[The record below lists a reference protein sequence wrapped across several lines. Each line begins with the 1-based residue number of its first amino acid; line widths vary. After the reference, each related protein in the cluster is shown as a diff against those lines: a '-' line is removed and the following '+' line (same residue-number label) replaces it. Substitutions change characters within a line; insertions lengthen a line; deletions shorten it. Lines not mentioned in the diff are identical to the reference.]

1 MSGNRIS
8 FDFKKALALHQ
19 KGQFAAAAAAY
30 RKLLQRHPN
39 NADALHNLG
48 AIELQKKNPSAALP
62 LFDRAAEINP
72 KNAAFW
78 CNRGSALRDLERFD
92 EALASFDR
100 ALEIKPDFV
109 EALSNRGHTLLDLK
123 RYEDAFSSYDL
134 ALAINPNYARAW
146 TGRGT
151 ALQSLKRFDDAV
163 ACYDRALSL
172 NPKDAVALYNRG
184 NSLRGLNR
192 LDDALL
198 SYDRAISIVPDYSIA
213 QSDRGFLL
221 KRLRRFNDAIASFD
235 RVLAIDPDNASAFG
249 ERLSSKMSICDWTNV
264 HSEFQRFAE
273 MAVSGRNV
281 AEPFSVL
288 ATPLSAKQQKTCA
301 ELYIHQNHPPI
312 SPIPKLQAIKHSRIR
327 LGYFSS
333 DFRDHPVGRAI
344 SGLIEHHDR
353 NRFEITGFALVKSTG
368 DPVRLR
374 LEKAFDRFF
383 DVSTISDRDVA
394 AKARN
399 LEIDIAVDLS
409 GFTEGSRTGVFA
421 FRPAPIQVNYL
432 GYPGTVGADYIDYLV
447 ADQTI
452 IPEEHQQ
459 YYAEKIAYMPHTY
472 MPPSPDDCVIDG
484 GFSRKE
490 FGLSELTFVFCC
502 LNSAYK
508 ITPEMFDIWMRVLKR
523 IENSVLW
530 LGYNNNAIPQ
540 NLRSEASARGLDP
553 ARLVFTRSVPDRENY
568 LARLRLADLFLD
580 TLPYNAHATACDAL
594 CAGLPVLTCLGTTF
608 PGRVAAS
615 LLKAAGV
622 PELIAS
628 NPHEY
633 ELMATGLALNP
644 RQLLSLRQRLKET
657 HATCPLFD
665 PVLFARNIE
674 AVYVAMVKRQ
684 QSGLAPDH
692 IQPLV

>member
-92 EALASFDR
+92 EALASFDC

-192 LDDALL
+192 LDEALL
-198 SYDRAISIVPDYSIA
+198 SYDRAIYINPDYSLA
-213 QSDRGFLL
+213 HSDRGFLL
-221 KRLRRFNDAIASFD
+221 HRLGRFSDAITCFDRLLVIEPENASF
-235 RVLAIDPDNASAFG
+235 LG
-249 ERLSSKMSICDWTNV
+249 ERSLSKLSICDWTNLR
-264 HSEFQRFAE
+264 SEFQRFAE
-273 MAVSGRNV
+273 VAVAGRNV
-281 AEPFSVL
+281 AEPFSIL
-288 ATPLSAKQQKTCA
+288 PSPLDAKQQKRCA
-301 ELYIHQNHPPI
+301 ELYIQQKYP
-312 SPIPKLQAIKHSRIR
+312 SVSTAWQPKAFKHNRIR
-327 LGYFSS
+327 LGYFSA

-344 SGLIEHHDR
+344 SGLIERHDR
-353 NRFEITGFALVKSTG
+353 ERFEIIGFALAKSKR
-368 DPVRLR
+368 DQVRIR
-374 LEKAFDRFF
+374 LEKAFDLFF
-383 DVSTISDRDVA
+383 DISTISDRDVA
-394 AKARN
+394 AQARKM
-399 LEIDIAVDLS
+399 EVDIAIDLT
-409 GFTEGSRTGVFA
+409 GFTEGCRTGLFA
-421 FRPAPIQVNYL
+421 LRLAPIQVNYL
-432 GYPGTVGADYIDYLV
+432 GYAGTIGADYIDYII
-447 ADQTI
+447 ADPTI
-452 IPEEHQQ
+452 IPEGHQK
-459 YYAEKIAYMPHTY
+459 YYAEKIAYLPHTY
-472 MPPSPDDCVIDG
+472 MPSSAVSSVATRVC
-484 GFSRKE
+484 SRKE
-490 FGLSELTFVFCC
+490 FGLPEDAFVFCC
-502 LNSAYK
+502 FNASYK
-508 ITPEMFDIWMRVLKR
+508 ITPEIFDIWMRVLH
-523 IENSVLW
+523 IVDSSVLW
-530 LGYNNNAIPQ
+530 LGYNNNAVLE
-540 NLRSEASARGLDP
+540 NLRSEASVRGIGQE
-553 ARLVFTRSVPDRENY
+553 RLFFTHTVREREDY
-568 LARLRLADLFLD
+568 LARFRLADLFLD

-633 ELMATGLALNP
+633 ELMATRLALNP
-644 RQLLSLRQRLKET
+644 QQLLSLRQRLKKT

-692 IQPLV
+692 IQPPV